1 MSMTFSLCDR
11 VALVTGSGRGIG
23 AAVARRLA
31 AAGAAVYVADL
42 ATERAEEVAHEIS
55 AAGGTASAV
64 PLDVTEEKS
73 WAAAI
78 SLIQERSSYLDVLVN
93 NVGVTISKSVED
105 TTLAD
110 WRLMMTVNLEAPF
123 IGVKASLPLMKESA
137 KRTPFGGSIVNMSSV
152 SGIVG
157 TPHLSCYTATK
168 AGLRFFS
175 KSAAIEFARLG
186 YRLRVNTVHPG
197 LIEGA
202 SANVLF
208 DASVRSGQ
216 YRDIEEAQAAWTA
229 RFPVN
234 RMGRQQDIGGAVL
247 FLASDESNFMTG
259 AELVIDGGLSA
270 Q

>member
-1 MSMTFSLCDR
+1 MSFSLTDR
-11 VALVTGSGRGIG
+11 VALVTGAGRGIG
-23 AAVARRLA
+23 AAVARSL
-31 AAGAAVYVADL
+31 AGAGATVYLADVV
-42 ATERAEEVAHEIS
+42 TERTEAVAAEIR
-55 AAGGTASAV
+55 AGGGLASV
-64 PLDVTEEKS
+64 LTLDVTDADS
-73 WAAAI
+73 WAKAV
-78 SLIQERSSYLDVLVN
+78 STIQKQSRYLDVLVN

-110 WRLMMTVNLEAPF
+110 WRLMMTVNLEGPF
-123 IGVKASLPLMKESA
+123 LGVKAALPLMKESA
-137 KRTPFGGSIVNMSSV
+137 IRTPFGGSIVNMSSV

-157 TPHLSCYTATK
+157 TPNLSCYTATK
-168 AGLRFFS
+168 AGVRYFS

-202 SANVLF
+202 SADVLF
-208 DASVRSGQ
+208 DASVKSGQ
-216 YRDIEEAQAAWTA
+216 FKDMDDARIAWTA

-234 RMGRQQDIGGAVL
+234 RMGRQQDIGSAVL